1 MTVRVGVMLPIFQHR
16 ATMALGVAR
25 RAEALGIDGVFCYD
39 HLWPMGQPGR
49 PALAPFP
56 VLGLVAA
63 TTARISLG
71 TLVARV
77 GLVPDSV
84 LVSEFA
90 ALDALA
96 PGRVVAGMGTGDR
109 LSAGENE
116 AYGVDFGVAGERRER
131 LRQCVRT
138 VLDRGVSV
146 WVGGGG
152 EATKRIAREEG
163 AVLNLWD
170 ASPSDVAQE
179 ARRVEVTWGGAAS
192 GRDLAPMVARLAEA
206 GATWA
211 VFASPVDLD
220 ELAAAGAAVR

>member
-1 MTVRVGVMLPIFQHR
+1 MRTGVVLPIFQDR
-16 ATMALGVAR
+16 ATRALKVAR
-25 RAEALGIDGVFCYD
+25 RAETLGIDGVFCYD

-63 TTARISLG
+63 TTERIALG

-77 GLVPDSV
+77 GLVPDAV
-84 LVSEFA
+84 LVSEIA
-90 ALDALA
+90 ALDVLA

-116 AYGVDFGVAGERRER
+116 AFGVDFETARTRRAR
-131 LRQCVRT
+131 LAACVRT
-138 VLDRGVSV
+138 VRQRGIPV
-146 WVGGGG
+146 WVGDGGA
-152 EATKRIAREEG
+152 ATRAVARAEG
-163 AVLNLWD
+163 VALNLWD
-170 ASPSDVAQE
+170 ARPAEVAME
-179 ARRVEVTWGGAAS
+179 ARRGEVTWGGPAT
-192 GRDLAPMVARLAEA
+192 RQPLARTVARLAEA

-220 ELAAAGAAVR
+220 ELAEAAAALR